1 MARWKIAWAAV
12 GIETPPPL
20 EEFEAQLVRLG
31 AGTTHADARVVEARL
46 KAAEAWEIAGSTI
59 DRPMILVDPATWLA
73 DDELH
78 SMLATLPAGAEV
90 VLVHR

>member
-1 MARWKIAWAAV
+1 M
-12 GIETPPPL
+12 
-20 EEFEAQLVRLG
+20 
-31 AGTTHADARVVEARL
+31 